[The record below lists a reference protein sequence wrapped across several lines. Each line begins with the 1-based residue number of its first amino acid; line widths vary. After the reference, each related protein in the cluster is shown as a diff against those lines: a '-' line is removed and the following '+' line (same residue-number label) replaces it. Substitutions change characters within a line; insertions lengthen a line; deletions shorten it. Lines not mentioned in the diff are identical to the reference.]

1 MSEQSLSGKRMSA
14 PDRAYW
20 DSRSASH
27 KDARNSL
34 GTCPLMGKKVQL
46 LPLRYGRVERLS
58 SQVDTQV
65 YKNLQRPI
73 GLRLIRDGFLY
84 VIEENSGYLHEYRI
98 ENGVPG
104 KLLWQGK
111 DAIQDQRNNASGEAT
126 LVFAKDSLLHVA
138 YSELQWTA
146 AKCAHVINSSP
157 DRYYFM
163 QQVNLATANC
173 ETGGKHLRVERQV
186 KQALAELAEQPDPQC
201 PTPDTP
207 EEETEDY
214 LWEHQPLF
222 REAHIGELK
231 NSLNA
236 RYQFDHLYL
245 VLEDSLGIMR
255 DLAEEQDKV
264 VGWIENW
271 TQQHNNEMR
280 YVVGSYIDTL
290 MTLGE
295 KNAPRNEA
303 TSDLFEKT
311 TPEQRTHIYEYIN
324 ARNQWRWEHSK
335 GLELAKG
342 ENGQYS
348 SLRGGHDLRE
358 RPETVIANREME
370 AKKGQ
375 MIDALGEPLHK
386 DLKNEIDSLEDS
398 SVGTLQGKGLGSR
411 GIFDL
416 VRHEEMQR
424 YLKRERL
431 HLKRWTE
438 RLDAITHD
446 RTQLFTQ
453 GEFHRSAW
461 YFDPNHPEQLN
472 NALATEH
479 NCIRDLCRTDE
490 ALEKINGYFHDK
502 PFYVLPVF
510 YGRLDLDFLRVK
522 SGAVIKLLDDM
533 RNFKDGLASAQTR
546 ASDIGRIMGNHWSK
560 SLQIEGR
567 AHSLHQ
573 AVNATYIPAIALNLE
588 NWLAQMQAQLDAPQM
603 RQELDD
609 FKKYTNRAQRL
620 GMLVALQQEGA
631 TLSIANEADVKKF
644 TDNFPRLT
652 ALLEREERLKAD
664 RKIYDK
670 QARKRYLS
678 EDERYQAL
686 VEKKRL
692 SEELLQT
699 RNQRAA
705 VVRQLEDGITP
716 TSTMG
721 GGRIGVR
728 LDISPEQSG
737 ALYDEIRRLRAG
749 PLRGYDTPGAKT
761 AALKSGFVPLVA
773 VVLQIGNLGEAVRT
787 WTTSSSLQKPS
798 LKQNLVVAGAIASI
812 TAATLSVWQSMHIA
826 MVDKAM
832 YAVIQQGNGT
842 EGRLFAA
849 KAGKLGLGLG
859 LIISPLAFIGAV
871 GTAADNWNKWHAA
884 FVTGTAGEKVG
895 ALGGVVGDIGGIGVT
910 GTLAKRAFS
919 EGLGVILDYIAAL
932 PSARGIAASTSW
944 ATRGSRFLHFSM
956 RMTPLGL
963 TFTALQMGGE
973 ALYNFNNIDD
983 QQRWML
989 SCCWGG
995 ETEGWDWPTH
1005 SQKLAEATLLPQI
1018 IDKGLNERTVDGELI
1033 RTLHLILPGLTLA
1046 TFNDDSLRWS
1056 ALLQKVPDEW
1066 DAGEALSLLTSVA
1079 ADRPLILA
1087 LQIPDQWHDAKSQL
1101 QLRLAVK
1108 PSIAAHPLKVDT
1120 GHLFYRIA
1128 LSRNYVSRK
1137 TITAS
1142 AVTPPLTRS
1151 LLETQIT
1158 RKLIND
1164 KE

>member
-1 MSEQSLSGKRMSA
+1 MSEQSPSGKRMSA

-27 KDARNSL
+27 KDARISL

-58 SQVDTQV
+58 SQLDTQL

-84 VIEENSGYLHEYRI
+84 VIEENTGYLHEYRI
-98 ENGVPG
+98 ENGVPS

-111 DAIQDQRNNASGEAT
+111 DATQDQRNNASGEAT

-157 DRYYFM
+157 DRFYFM

-173 ETGGKHLRVERQV
+173 EDGGKHLRVE
-186 KQALAELAEQPDPQC
+186 KQIKQSLAELAEQPDPQC

-207 EEETEDY
+207 AEETEDY
-214 LWEHQPLF
+214 IWEHQPLF

-236 RYQFDHLYL
+236 LYQFDHLYL

-295 KNAPRNEA
+295 KNAPRNES
-303 TSDLFEKT
+303 TSELFEKT
-311 TPEQRTHIYEYIN
+311 TPEQRTYIFEYIN
-324 ARNQWRWEHSK
+324 ARNQWRWENSK
-335 GLELAKG
+335 GLELAKDNDG
-342 ENGQYS
+342 RYS
-348 SLRGGHDLRE
+348 SRRGADLRE
-358 RPETVIANREME
+358 RPETLIAKREMD
-370 AKKGQ
+370 AKKGH
-375 MIDALGEPLHK
+375 MIDVLGTPLHK
-386 DLKNEIDSLEDS
+386 DLENEIESLEDS
-398 SVGTLQGKGLGSR
+398 SLGTLQGVGLGSR

-438 RLDAITHD
+438 RLDAITQD
-446 RTQLFTQ
+446 RTHLFIE

-461 YFDPNHPEQLN
+461 YFDPNHTEQLN

-522 SGAVIKLLDDM
+522 SGAVLKLLDDM
-533 RNFKDGLASAQTR
+533 RNFKDGLADAQTR

-560 SLQIEGR
+560 SLQLEGR

-573 AVNATYIPAIALNLE
+573 AVNATYIPAIALNME

-678 EDERYQAL
+678 EEERYQAL
-686 VEKKRL
+686 VEKQRL
-692 SEELLQT
+692 SEELLHI

-716 TSTMG
+716 TSTLG

-728 LDISPEQSG
+728 LDISPENLA
-737 ALYDEIRRLRAG
+737 ALNEEIRRLRAG
-749 PLRGYDTPGAKT
+749 VLGGYDTAGART
-761 AALKSGFVPLVA
+761 AAFKSGFVPLLAVA
-773 VVLQIGNLGEAVRT
+773 LQLGNLKEAWNAWEKAKST
-787 WTTSSSLQKPS
+787 
-798 LKQNLVVAGAIASI
+798 AGIKDFVIVIGAFA
-812 TAATLSVWQSMHIA
+812 TAASAALSVYQSMHIA
-826 MVDKAM
+826 MIDMALREVIVKTSDKAGLLL
-832 YAVIQQGNGT
+832 AVKL
-842 EGRLFAA
+842 GR
-849 KAGKLGLGLG
+849 LGLGIGLMIGPATLIGSIGTSWDNWRKWQVAFLTGTGGEKAGALSAVTGDLG
-859 LIISPLAFIGAV
+859 NTALSLHITRKAFI
-871 GTAADNWNKWHAA
+871 
-884 FVTGTAGEKVG
+884 ER
-895 ALGGVVGDIGGIGVT
+895 LG
-910 GTLAKRAFS
+910 
-919 EGLGVILDYIAAL
+919 ILEDVRAAL
-932 PSARGIAASTSW
+932 RADRKLVTSMAW
-944 ATRGSRFLHFSM
+944 ATRGAHFLQFST

-963 TFTALQMGGE
+963 AFTALQLGGE
-973 ALYNFNNIDD
+973 SIYNYNNLDD
-983 QQRWML
+983 QQRWMAG
-989 SCCWGG
+989 CCWGAKP
-995 ETEGWDWPTH
+995 EGWDWLTH
-1005 SQKLAEATLLPQI
+1005 SQKLAEATLLPEI
-1018 IDKGLNERTVDGELI
+1018 IDRGLHRQPIDESPVR
-1033 RTLHLILPGLTLA
+1033 RLHLLLPGLSLT
-1046 TFNDDSLRWS
+1046 TFNDTSLRWS
-1056 ALLQKVPDEW
+1056 VLLQKSPDDW
-1066 DAGEALSLLTSVA
+1066 DAGEALARLTRVISH
-1079 ADRPLILA
+1079 RPMILEWDLPDHWQG
-1087 LQIPDQWHDAKSQL
+1087 LQAQL
-1101 QLRLAVK
+1101 QLRLAVR
-1108 PSIAAHPLKVDT
+1108 PSIASTYLKLND
-1120 GHLFYRIA
+1120 GHLYYSIPLSPDRIND
-1128 LSRNYVSRK
+1128 RP
-1137 TITAS
+1137 ITAA
-1142 AVTPPLTRS
+1142 AVTPPLSRV
-1151 LLETQIT
+1151 LKETQIT
-1158 RKLIND
+1158 RKLLND
-1164 KE
+1164 SK